1 VLPPNLFD
9 LIAPDYREWRRMAES
24 LKTGAVA
31 VAEDWGQRMVEKFRP
46 GTVSLS
52 NLADLYSEPHV
63 ATLLAGLA
71 IENLAKGLVI
81 RREGLDHGE
90 LPKGLDKHETLT
102 YLDRG
107 KFKLS
112 ADERRLVK
120 RLEEYVVWA
129 GRYPVPKR
137 RGFNMRR
144 GAGMNLSEQQFLK
157 LYERLRKE
165 LL

>member
-1 VLPPNLFD
+1 
-9 LIAPDYREWRRMAES
+9 MA
-24 LKTGAVA
+24 
-31 VAEDWGQRMVEKFRP
+31 EKFRP

-52 NLADLYSEPHV
+52 NLVDLYSEPHV
-63 ATLLAGLA
+63 AMLLAGLA

-81 RREGLDHGE
+81 RREGLDHGG

-112 ADERRLVK
+112 AAERRLVR

-129 GRYPVPKR
+129 GPIPCPSIAGSVFGDVP
-137 RGFNMRR
+137 G
-144 GAGMNLSEQQFLK
+144 
-157 LYERLRKE
+157 
-165 LL
+165 

>member
-1 VLPPNLFD
+1 
-9 LIAPDYREWRRMAES
+9 MAES
-24 LKTGAVA
+24 LKTVAVA
-31 VAEDWGQRMVEKFRP
+31 VAEDWGRQMAEKFKP
-46 GTVSLS
+46 GAVSLS

-63 ATLLAGLA
+63 AMLLAGLA
-71 IENLAKGLVI
+71 VENLAKGLVI
-81 RREGLDHGE
+81 RREGLDRGE
-90 LPKGLDKHETLT
+90 LPKGLDKHETLA

-107 KFKLS
+107 KFKLT

-120 RLEEYVVWA
+120 RLEGYVVWA

-137 RGFNMRR
+137 RRFSMGR
-144 GAGMNLSEQQFLK
+144 GAGMTHSEKQFLK